1 MLLFIIW
8 LLLFLSVVN
17 LFALNHSGGWL
28 QTVPITAAASVVF
41 LLFFFTLLFQGYN
54 LHARH
59 LNFQINR
66 INQNLLFKLESE
78 NLQNQI
84 IRFLV

>member
-1 MLLFIIW
+1 MLLFITR
-8 LLLFLSVVN
+8 LLQFLSVVN
-17 LFALNHSGGWL
+17 FFALNHSGGWL
-28 QTVPITAAASVVF
+28 QTVPVTTAASVVF

-66 INQNLLFKLESE
+66 INQNLIMESKM
-78 NLQNQI
+78 I
-84 IRFLV
+84 Y